1 MTSVL
6 TGDRD
11 TQRDTG
17 WGGRPRRTEAPS
29 HGAGHGS
36 HEQTQRARP
45 RAVGGQPPLPG
56 PPPEAP
62 CRPRLPPSAHSP
74 AQQAGGPRAPQRKAL
89 LCGGLRGRRACAG
102 SAARAAAPPSPGPGL
117 SCEPV
122 PSCSPATAKL
132 SLRQVT
138 APSQGPAGATA
149 CLRGAPRQALAL
161 ARSRAWLPGGA
172 GRDRGTVRPLPA
184 LAPTT
189 ALGSPLPTE
198 PTGPWGLRPAAQTT
212 WPLRKPAHYS
222 EAIIYPRDAPGTAGP
237 VAASSCSHRPGQGVS
252 A

>member
-45 RAVGGQPPLPG
+45 RAGGGRPPLPG

-89 LCGGLRGRRACAG
+89 LCGGLRGGEPLLGVRPERQPLRARDPACPA
-102 SAARAAAPPSPGPGL
+102 SQSPAARRPLPS
-117 SCEPV
+117 S
-122 PSCSPATAKL
+122 AY
-132 SLRQVT
+132 
-138 APSQGPAGATA
+138 
-149 CLRGAPRQALAL
+149 
-161 ARSRAWLPGGA
+161 ARSRPPPRDQRGRRPASGGPPARLWPSPAAGPGC
-172 GRDRGTVRPLPA
+172 RGV
-184 LAPTT
+184 LAETEARCAHCPR
-189 ALGSPLPTE
+189 SPP
-198 PTGPWGLRPAAQTT
+198 PQPWGPPFRPSRQG
-212 WPLRKPAHYS
+212 RGGS
-222 EAIIYPRDAPGTAGP
+222 DRQPRPPGP
-237 VAASSCSHRPGQGVS
+237 Y
-252 A
+252 